1 MPVGEVISYREA
13 MKLFN
18 QDTFGSSLWGI
29 PRKGYASYNAV
40 QNIRK
45 GEPHEKFTTIADL
58 KRAEAPVTVP
68 TKKQQEKAKDDKKK
82 ADEEAKK
89 KADEEAKKK
98 AEQDANKKRVIK
110 LKKTVNK
117 VVEEKKQLENAVT
130 KIQEVVAQESP
141 QIAQEVK
148 EIVKSAE
155 LPVIEMTSTIPD
167 GMFFGKK
174 EDETATTRILS
185 KQMNPTLRASLEK
198 IKKGRNLKNLYMD
211 GKTKDESGA
220 SMYEQ
225 GLNDYYEFMAYN
237 NGVSNKEEAFKFLP
251 DYMKWYNELMGKTP
265 ESTKTKEVTEIVKP
279 VENSKTALEK
289 LEDEIKEAEKKAKD
303 YLKEKQE
310 IESTKTT
317 KTLQRWGGAF
327 TKKEADEFNEIDKLI
342 AGKRILKTD
351 PIAKEYTKKMKELET
366 RALKGVQERSAK
378 LRKLRQDLDDL
389 VEKKL
394 LMTGA
399 VKAEDKEPSGKMF
412 SIEDSMDLLNRFSRK
427 GSAKQEEVK
436 KMAENVSKAVDIN
449 PDEDWRAKM
458 GYNDTVWEKSG
469 SQYIVRNEFNRNS
482 QLPKEFNKEQGYRWL
497 EEKYGDLYKTAIE
510 KTKMLGGEN
519 RVSMT
524 EKQLKEARRLEFKDG
539 NQMKE
544 FFRDVLLADPI
555 IYSMLNI
562 NAHKTKAPATT
573 NALRD
578 FKKWVGS

>member
-1 MPVGEVISYREA
+1 MPIGEVISYRDA

-29 PRKGYASYNAV
+29 PRKGYAPYNAV
-40 QNIRK
+40 QKIRK
-45 GEPHEKFTTIADL
+45 GEPHENFTTIAEL
-58 KRAEAPVTVP
+58 KRAEAPETVP
-68 TKKQQEKAKDDKKK
+68 TKKQQEKAK
-82 ADEEAKK
+82 
-89 KADEEAKKK
+89 EEAKKK
-98 AEQDANKKRVIK
+98 AEEDAKKKAEEEAKKKAEDDANKKRIIK
-110 LKKTVNK
+110 LKKTVKK

-174 EDETATTRILS
+174 EDETATRRILS
-185 KQMNPTLRASLEK
+185 KQMNPTLSASLEK

-289 LEDEIKEAEKKAKD
+289 LEDEIKEAEKKVFD
-303 YLKEKQE
+303 YLKEKRE

-327 TKKEADEFNEIDKLI
+327 TKKEAEEYQEIDKLI

-351 PIAKEYTKKMKELET
+351 PIAKEYTKKINELEK
-366 RALKGVQERSAK
+366 RALKGVMERSSHRNK
-378 LRKLRQDLDDL
+378 LQRDLEDL

-399 VKAEDKEPSGKMF
+399 VKAEDKQTSGKMF

-449 PDEDWRAKM
+449 PDEDWRAKG
-458 GYNDTVWEKSG
+458 GYKDTEWNGNYVTNG
-469 SQYIVRNEFNRNS
+469 MNRNS

-497 EEKYGDLYKTAIE
+497 ENKYGDLYETAIE
-510 KTKMLGGEN
+510 KTKMLLEN
-519 RVSMT
+519 SGTMT
-524 EKQLKEARRLEFKDG
+524 DKQLKEARRLEFKDG

-555 IYSMLNI
+555 IYNMLNI